1 MIGMER
7 KNYSNKRVAIYN
19 AIKNTNT
26 HPSARMVYDCL
37 KKDYP
42 NLSLGTVYRNL
53 TLLCE
58 TGDIM
63 KVATVKGFDRFDYT
77 TKPHC
82 HFICS
87 ECSQVTDVEAD
98 MESLINKKELKNI
111 PGIIDRTDILVY
123 GLCHECSDNRTPN
136 D

>member
-1 MIGMER
+1 M
-7 KNYSNKRVAIYN
+7 NYSRQREAIISCLAN
-19 AIKNTNT
+19 RKD
-26 HPSARMVYDCL
+26 HPTADMVFESVRQEFP
-37 KKDYP
+37 KI
-42 NLSLGTVYRNL
+42 SLGTVYRNL

-82 HFICS
+82 HFICC

>member
-1 MIGMER
+1 M
-7 KNYSNKRVAIYN
+7 NYSRQREAIISCLAN
-19 AIKNTNT
+19 RKD
-26 HPSARMVYDCL
+26 HPTADMVFESVRQEFP
-37 KKDYP
+37 KI
-42 NLSLGTVYRNL
+42 SLGTVYRNL

-77 TKPHC
+77 TEPHC

>member
-1 MIGMER
+1 M
-7 KNYSNKRVAIYN
+7 NYSRQKEAIISCLAN
-19 AIKNTNT
+19 RKD
-26 HPSARMVYDCL
+26 HPTADMVFESVRQEFP
-37 KKDYP
+37 KI
-42 NLSLGTVYRNL
+42 SLGTVYRNL

>member
-1 MIGMER
+1 M
-7 KNYSNKRVAIYN
+7 NYSRQREAIISCLAN
-19 AIKNTNT
+19 RKD
-26 HPSARMVYDCL
+26 HPTADMVFESVRQEFP
-37 KKDYP
+37 KI
-42 NLSLGTVYRNL
+42 SLGTVYRNL

>member
-1 MIGMER
+1 M
-7 KNYSNKRVAIYN
+7 NYSRQREAILSCLAKRCD
-19 AIKNTNT
+19 
-26 HPSARMVYDCL
+26 HPTADMVFESVRQDFP
-37 KKDYP
+37 KI
-42 NLSLGTVYRNL
+42 SLGTVYRNL

-63 KVATVKGFDRFDYT
+63 KVATVKGFDRFDYI

-87 ECSQVTDVEAD
+87 ECTRVTDVEAD
-98 MESLINKKELKNI
+98 MENLINKKELKNI

>member
-1 MIGMER
+1 M
-7 KNYSNKRVAIYN
+7 NYSRQREAIISCLAN
-19 AIKNTNT
+19 RKD
-26 HPSARMVYDCL
+26 HPTADMVFESVRQEFP
-37 KKDYP
+37 KI
-42 NLSLGTVYRNL
+42 SLGTVYRNL

-98 MESLINKKELKNI
+98 MESLINKKELKN
-111 PGIIDRTDILVY
+111 
-123 GLCHECSDNRTPN
+123 
-136 D
+136 

>member
-1 MIGMER
+1 M
-7 KNYSNKRVAIYN
+7 NYSRQREAILSCLPN
-19 AIKNTNT
+19 RKD
-26 HPSARMVYDCL
+26 HPTADMVFESVRQEFP
-37 KKDYP
+37 KI
-42 NLSLGTVYRNL
+42 SLGTVYRNL

>member
-1 MIGMER
+1 M
-7 KNYSNKRVAIYN
+7 NYSRQREAIVSCLAN
-19 AIKNTNT
+19 RKD
-26 HPSARMVYDCL
+26 HPTADMVFESVRQEFP
-37 KKDYP
+37 KI
-42 NLSLGTVYRNL
+42 SLGTVYRNL